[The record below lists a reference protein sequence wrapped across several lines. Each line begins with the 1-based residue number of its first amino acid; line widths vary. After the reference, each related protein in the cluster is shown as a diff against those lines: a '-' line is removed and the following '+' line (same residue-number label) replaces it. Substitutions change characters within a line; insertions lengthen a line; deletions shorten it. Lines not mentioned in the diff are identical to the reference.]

1 MQDGPAGLFS
11 QLKLRLP
18 RDASVVPDALLV
30 PPLPISS
37 VLWYLGSR
45 DFTWLEIHR
54 VM

>member
-1 MQDGPAGLFS
+1 MGLLGSFPNS
-11 QLKLRLP
+11 SSDSH